1 MIEIYASRLSDQGKE
16 TYKTRKRQT
25 LAEWLYGHGIDRE
38 TDLTQLA
45 LSLYV
50 NGDLVLPW
58 QWPSYEFG
66 KKDLVEIYR
75 EPKSGFEIIGTSFLA
90 IFAAKAVLSAL
101 MPKLPSTNSN
111 NRGTGSPLDEASAK
125 GNKVKINDVV
135 PECAGF
141 NPARYPDY
149 AVLPRRYFA
158 GPREQRIEMLLVVG
172 RGSYLIPP
180 STVKVGQ
187 TPLLTLGA
195 DASFTIY
202 QPGANLAAEPAHIFW
217 YTAPEVGASS
227 TGTAGLELTV
237 STDLTTQATAS
248 VFAFNSFTVSIPSGA
263 GTFPGDWTSGLLLNI
278 IAPYS
283 YTVAD
288 GTGTGG
294 RDIISGDITQLG
306 FIAGD
311 TIEISGDN
319 AGQYTVFSATA
330 TELQLDYASGAA
342 GTGLVTGTVSMSIAF
357 RGMRYRIL
365 AAGSSSLLVERIKSD
380 GTADG
385 TWPGWTTMSSNLAR
399 VQLDPSNY
407 QGGYR
412 GPFPACP
419 PGEVV
424 SVIEWDTLFPSGIIG
439 LGAKGDTYTVQSGH
453 VMEYR
458 DMAAGGGW
466 TVVTKVEGGNTLD
479 SQGFTYRTTLPY
491 AMRAEVRMKREPKV
505 GGANSSEVRDSVQ
518 WLQLKGLM
526 INSSPTSYD
535 DVTMIACNI
544 RGGDRISSQTENLV
558 SVECTRI
565 LPVLRGGV
573 WQSPQPTREISA
585 WIGHVIRS
593 VGYNDATD
601 IDLAELERLESTR
614 WTPRGDTYDKIVTDS
629 GTVKANLIECLQ
641 AGFSE
646 LTIDRGVLV
655 PVRDEP
661 RGEVFDHVYNPQIMI
676 DPLSYEFKAPN
687 QPDDYDGVDVEYFDH
702 ITRQYETVPC
712 RLPGDLGTRVEQV
725 KLEGVCVRYKAWRI
739 GMRQRRSHLYRR
751 REYSF
756 RTELDALNSGYL
768 DYVALGVTTPGYGQ
782 SALVESI
789 SPNPYVIG
797 TPATIGSSEP
807 LDWSK
812 SGVYK
817 VVLRRKDGTAS
828 GPYVATR
835 VDDYTF
841 TIPTLDFVPDLS
853 GQIDTPPIIQFG
865 HESTWCFPALITEV
879 KPSGTKSCA
888 VSAVNYDVR
897 MYADD
902 DNFPPA

>member
-1 MIEIYASRLSDQGKE
+1 MIEVFASRLSDQGKE
-16 TYKTRKRQT
+16 TYRTRKAQTVLAWLHANGVSSDTNLNKLQISVYLNGERLLPRQW
-25 LAEWLYGHGIDRE
+25 AQASFKPSDR
-38 TDLTQLA
+38 
-45 LSLYV
+45 
-50 NGDLVLPW
+50 
-58 QWPSYEFG
+58 
-66 KKDLVEIYR
+66 VEIYR
-75 EPKSGFEIIGTSFLA
+75 EPAGTDPFSITFAL
-90 IFAAKAVLSAL
+90 IFGAAALLKALV
-101 MPKLPSTNSN
+101 PKLPTTNSS
-111 NRGTGSPLDEASAK
+111 NRGQGNPLEEASAK
-125 GNKVKINDVV
+125 GNKVKINDVI

-141 NPARYPDY
+141 NPSRYPDY
-149 AVLPRRYFA
+149 AVPPRRYFA
-158 GPREQRIEMLLVVG
+158 GPREQRIEMLLNISK
-172 RGSYLIPP
+172 GSVQVPP
-180 STVKVGQ
+180 STVKTGQ
-187 TPLLTLGA
+187 TPLLSLGA